1 MKKLSDKTERWGS
14 RYHGRSCQTGVDF
27 GAFVL
32 KGGNDRP
39 EKERAARALTLPY
52 KSSPKHDFNS
62 KEVQVMSENKVTQT
76 ENNGK
81 SRKPEP
87 MYFLSHGE
95 VIENPTPLQIYD
107 ELTLTALP
115 QIEVIFELLSTALDS
130 KQLKIM
136 DVGDYEN
143 PVRNMFYVALDRL
156 KHLIKFI

>member
-1 MKKLSDKTERWGS
+1 MKNYISKTERRGFPL
-14 RYHGRSCQTGVDF
+14 YGRSCQTGVDL

-32 KGGNDRP
+32 EGGNDRL
-39 EKERAARALTLPY
+39 EIERAARALTLPY

-95 VIENPTPLQIYD
+95 VIENPSHCR
-107 ELTLTALP
+107 
-115 QIEVIFELLSTALDS
+115 F
-130 KQLKIM
+130 M
-136 DVGDYEN
+136 MN
-143 PVRNMFYVALDRL
+143 
-156 KHLIKFI
+156 

>member
-1 MKKLSDKTERWGS
+1 MKNLSDKTERRGS
-14 RYHGRSCQTGVDF
+14 RYTGGPAMAGVDF

-32 KGGNDRP
+32 EGGNDRL
-39 EKERAARALTLPY
+39 EIERAARALTLPY

-62 KEVQVMSENKVTQT
+62 KEIKVMSENKITQT
-76 ENNGK
+76 ENNDK

-143 PVRNMFYVALDRL
+143 SVVNMFYVALDRL